1 MPDRATGNHRVFCHP
16 KMTGGSA
23 KQQAREVH
31 RSRFSS
37 AALSTRKTDDAR
49 HQPSAAIRA
58 RARQDAGFEINHGE
72 FLATGTR
79 APFVALIAENVKT
92 RRGSVSQ
99 KTDPECAALGAFD
112 RIAIRVHRGTRHQEQ
127 KNGGREDELE
137 HFSQGVGRGKKLG
150 HPAPPQDGPVQTR
163 FGLRVQVDRAPMHK
177 FSRAGPRH
185 R

>member
-31 RSRFSS
+31 RSRFSG

-49 HQPSAAIRA
+49 HKPSAAVRA

-72 FLATGTR
+72 FLAPGTG
-79 APFVALIAENVKT
+79 APLVALIAENVKT

-99 KTDPECAALGAFD
+99 KTDPECPALGAFD

-127 KNGGREDELE
+127 KNRGREDKLE
-137 HFSQGVGRGKKLG
+137 HFPHDVGGGKKV
-150 HPAPPQDGPVQTR
+150 GP
-163 FGLRVQVDRAPMHK
+163 
-177 FSRAGPRH
+177 SRPTAGWPCANAVWLASAS
-185 R
+185 